1 MSRKMRG
8 RCDRE
13 LVDGAQGRGGE
24 SLVAWWSEGCRG
36 GLGKLWKINSTPLFD
51 WFRGGWVPDWR
62 NLVTLS
68 FSCCTLSF
76 FPLMDATSIPT
87 QPSIDQACHM
97 YSSFCCDSLAL
108 QCETSGLGS
117 PWAGYLVSKHY
128 SGDEYWVFS
137 EYCKLIK
144 QFLRNWMH
152 KNSNWLS
159 LEIGRKLHTLCNTSN
174 YKQSGRNL

>member
-8 RCDRE
+8 RGDME

-36 GLGKLWKINSTPLFD
+36 GLEKLWKINSTPLFVMS
-51 WFRGGWVPDWR
+51 RGGWVPDWR

-87 QPSIDQACHM
+87 QPSVDQTCHM
-97 YSSFCCDSLAL
+97 YSSFFCDSLAL
-108 QCETSGLGS
+108 QFKTSELGS
-117 PWAGYLVSKHY
+117 PWAGCLVSKRY
-128 SGDEYWVFS
+128 SGDEYRVFS

-144 QFLRNWMH
+144 TILT
-152 KNSNWLS
+152 
-159 LEIGRKLHTLCNTSN
+159 KLNA
-174 YKQSGRNL
+174 